1 MVGVV
6 VAVCS
11 DERLVTVL
19 SFVLQVAYCVRCG
32 IRRRRR
38 RRVYLMPLYNFDADF
53 EDENDEEI
61 FEDYSDTAQM
71 LNTSFRS
78 TEMEPVL
85 EFEPQETNEK

>member
-1 MVGVV
+1 
-6 VAVCS
+6 
-11 DERLVTVL
+11 
-19 SFVLQVAYCVRCG
+19 
-32 IRRRRR
+32 
-38 RRVYLMPLYNFDADF
+38 MPLYNFDADF